1 MSKAHLFYRFGQPE
15 LNKKLD
21 ETDISFVDIRKRFNF
36 RSIQLGRW
44 VTPEEQKR
52 AAHAFY
58 HALVTLMKILQAPEN
73 LISLRASLSLQYG
86 RGGRPGV
93 AAHYSPH
100 ERCFS
105 LAKNAGPGS
114 IAHEWFHAL
123 DHYLGS
129 QAFQTLPSFDQGLN
143 YQSKALFASKAW
155 LLDAPMRRHPL
166 NDLLSNCFKAI
177 LLDESGH
184 AASQL
189 VQNSNLIDK
198 KLNQLYYSLPEE
210 LCARAFEAFVEDA
223 GLADAS
229 LINRFLVKGSRHSEE
244 ARLGLYPEGE
254 HRYKIN
260 QAFTEYFELLGAY
273 LNSGL

>member
-15 LNKKLD
+15 IKNKFDNADL
-21 ETDISFVDIRKRFNF
+21 SFVDIRKRFNF

-44 VTPEEQKR
+44 VTPKEQKK
-52 AAHAFY
+52 AAHSFY
-58 HALVTLMKILQAPEN
+58 YALITLMKILQAPEN

-129 QAFQTLPSFDQGLN
+129 QAFESLPSFDQGLN
-143 YQSKALFASKAW
+143 YQSKMVFASKAW
-155 LLDAPMRRHPL
+155 LLDVPMRRHPL
-166 NDLLSNCFKAI
+166 NDLLSSCFKAI
-177 LLDESGH
+177 LLDENGH

-210 LCARAFEAFVEDA
+210 LCARAFEAYVEDA

-229 LINRFLVKGSRHSEE
+229 LINSFLVKGSRHSEE
-244 ARLGLYPEGE
+244 ARLGLYPEGVQ
-254 HRYKIN
+254 RQQIN
-260 QAFTEYFELLGAY
+260 QAFTEYFKLLGAY